1 MDDLPKRKTTRLKNF
16 DYNNTGAVFLTICT
30 QNRRCILS
38 RIASVG
44 TGVPDGPVNNLHL
57 VGTGVP
63 DGPFVE
69 LSQYGKIA
77 DKYINQLGNFYEYL
91 SVERYVIMP
100 NHIHIMLFI
109 SDGGPSGTP
118 VPTLQNSVV
127 SRFVSTFK
135 RFCNKE
141 YGKNIWQA
149 RSYDHVIRNREDH
162 DEHIKYICENPVRWY
177 YDELY
182 SEE

>member
-1 MDDLPKRKTTRLKNF
+1 MEKELPKRKPLRLSNY
-16 DYNNTGAVFLTICT
+16 DYSSTGVYFITICT
-30 QNRRCILS
+30 EKRRCLLS
-38 RIASVG
+38 RVIKKSLTKNLPLNPVG
-44 TGVPDGPVNNLHL
+44 ADVL
-57 VGTGVP
+57 

-77 DKYINQLGNFYEYL
+77 DKYINQLNDFYENI
-91 SVERYVIMP
+91 SIDEYVIMP
-100 NHIHIMLFI
+100 NHIHLLMFVRG
-109 SDGGPSGTP
+109 DGPSRTSA
-118 VPTLQNSVV
+118 PTSKQHSTV

-141 YGKNIWQA
+141 YGKNIWQ
-149 RSYDHVIRNREDH
+149 SHFYDHIIRCREDY
-162 DEHIKYICENPVRWY
+162 EETVKYIHENPIRWY